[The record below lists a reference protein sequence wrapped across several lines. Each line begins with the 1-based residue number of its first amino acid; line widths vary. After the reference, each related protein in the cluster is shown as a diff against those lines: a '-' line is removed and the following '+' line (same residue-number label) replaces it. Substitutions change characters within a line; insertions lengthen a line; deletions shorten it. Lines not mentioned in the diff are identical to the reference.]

1 MYLEFAI
8 SFFDRKN
15 RRKRCVIAAMV
26 KVLLFCIPFSTAL
39 KSHAECDLGQ
49 IVGNAHD
56 SKTGELLYI
65 EEHGPRIDAKQT
77 IIYREKNGDSFAEKS
92 LDFSVSEFAPSV
104 VQVNNLAG
112 EKIVVEVSSDNRIN
126 ASYREDREA
135 KTKAKSLAPERLP
148 VIDAGFDNVLR
159 DHWLTLI
166 NGETLEFDY
175 FVPSRL
181 SSVAL
186 KAEAVA
192 CDDEDSVCFKVS
204 AANWLLRALIKPL
217 NLTYSASC
225 QRLIRFVGTSN
236 IADAE
241 GNYQFVDIRYE
252 YLDTSLVSQKL

>member
-1 MYLEFAI
+1 MAI
-8 SFFDRKN
+8 ASQK
-15 RRKRCVIAAMV
+15 
-26 KVLLFCIPFSTAL
+26 KV
-39 KSHAECDLGQ
+39 
-49 IVGNAHD
+49 
-56 SKTGELLYI
+56 
-65 EEHGPRIDAKQT
+65 
-77 IIYREKNGDSFAEKS
+77 